1 MILHKEEKEVP
12 IKTYIKE
19 KIRMLTKDF
28 YLRLTDEEIKHLK
41 SLTREIDVDHYAHDL
56 IVNKLR

>member
-1 MILHKEEKEVP
+1 MDTPVP

-28 YLRLTDEEIKHLK
+28 YLKLTDEEISHMK
-41 SLTREIDVDHYAHDL
+41 SLKREIDVDHYAHTL
-56 IVNKLR
+56 LTTKL